1 MKRKHRDIVMLGSPP
16 TIGTVLALVA
26 SQDPLS
32 AELVNPMLNAP
43 IFQRVSSLLLSA
55 TETHYYS
62 KMNQLM
68 VCPEATTDRRRKALA
83 TQVVVSGKCCYV
95 QPCFPLLTQRPPCV
109 TSDRNEITIVLQH
122 LDNDIAS
129 GKVKENRIAQG
140 SRWIRQAVAPLLIQG
155 YGSTH
160 VC

>member
-16 TIGTVLALVA
+16 TIGTVPALVA

-83 TQVVVSGKCCYV
+83 T
-95 QPCFPLLTQRPPCV
+95 
-109 TSDRNEITIVLQH
+109 
-122 LDNDIAS
+122 
-129 GKVKENRIAQG
+129 
-140 SRWIRQAVAPLLIQG
+140 
-155 YGSTH
+155 
-160 VC
+160 